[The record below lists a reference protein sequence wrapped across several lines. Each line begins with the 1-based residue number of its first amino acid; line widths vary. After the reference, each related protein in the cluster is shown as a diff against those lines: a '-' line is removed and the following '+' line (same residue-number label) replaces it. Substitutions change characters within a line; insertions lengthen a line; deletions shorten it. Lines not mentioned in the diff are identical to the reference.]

1 MGTCRRTEQ
10 QSPQEQLRA
19 SAPPLMRST
28 SCSCSQAG
36 HSLSS
41 HYHPGRME
49 IPALASRTCSVLR
62 EETDESRTSPWRV
75 CSFPENGHTPE
86 NGEVSLQEVVGA
98 AAMGSRE
105 VCAAVCG
112 GCWALLLSPCPD
124 RVSPAG
130 DCPATELGSG
140 NSPTPRSQAGRQMFL
155 LGHLHSP
162 HLVVVFSSSPSNL
175 LPHWRVPA
183 LLPPSAQAEGVWMQ
197 LDKPQ
202 ASLLSSHDKQLNTCM
217 GLLSCCVE
225 IH

>member
-10 QSPQEQLRA
+10 QSPQEQLRV
-19 SAPPLMRST
+19 SAPPLMRIT

-62 EETDESRTSPWRV
+62 EETDESRTLPWRV
-75 CSFPENGHTPE
+75 CSFPENGHTPK

-112 GCWALLLSPCPD
+112 GCWALLLVPMSRQDVPSWGLPCHG
-124 RVSPAG
+124 AG
-130 DCPATELGSG
+130 V
-140 NSPTPRSQAGRQMFL
+140 R
-155 LGHLHSP
+155 
-162 HLVVVFSSSPSNL
+162 
-175 LPHWRVPA
+175 
-183 LLPPSAQAEGVWMQ
+183 
-197 LDKPQ
+197 
-202 ASLLSSHDKQLNTCM
+202 
-217 GLLSCCVE
+217 
-225 IH
+225 